1 MKRLYIQSTLTDY
14 CLPKD
19 QMLACPAQMYTRYF
33 TKKNS
38 DISKQRI
45 NKQKQTFF

>member
-33 TKKNS
+33 TKKL
-38 DISKQRI
+38 RH
-45 NKQKQTFF
+45 KQTKN